1 MDVTSYFQNVLST
14 SYMVRVRFN
23 GADYETTTGGD
34 DARKKGKGA
43 TRGRR
48 KKSEERYTSYKANGD
63 ALTDGV
69 LPSETLESLLSKL
82 SKFDRQA
89 AEREDC
95 LKVLVATHILR
106 STKGTVDGTF
116 THEALLVI
124 PANVSM
130 AGVLSYPADWKSRT
144 PWMPRPLLEEALAR
158 GVEKAEIAVGT
169 YLPEAT

>member
-89 AEREDC
+89 AERGET
-95 LKVLVATHILR
+95 LAE
-106 STKGTVDGTF
+106 S
-116 THEALLVI
+116 
-124 PANVSM
+124 
-130 AGVLSYPADWKSRT
+130 
-144 PWMPRPLLEEALAR
+144 ALAWVLEQP
-158 GVEKAEIAVGT
+158 GVTSVIVGVSRVEQLAVDLKAIAKT
-169 YLPEAT
+169 S